1 MDGYILVIGAAN
13 VDIGGRSFTT
23 LKERDSNPGRITYSL
38 GGVGRNI
45 AHNLRLLEVP
55 VKLMT
60 VFGDDYWTIKL
71 REVCVATGIDIS
83 LTMEVQG
90 ELTPAYTYISNPEGD
105 MQLALSDT
113 ELFAKLTPEYF
124 QTHIDEIN
132 GARVV
137 VFDTNIPTESILWL
151 AENCTAPLIADPVS
165 VAKAE
170 RLRDALPRLFA
181 IKPNILEAE
190 LLTGICIE
198 TDFRLKKAADALL
211 SAGVKNVFISLG
223 EDGIFA
229 KNADIECQLPC
240 MSKKLVNNTGGGDA
254 AIAAIIWAYFNGL
267 DIRDAALASQAAA
280 ALTVEHRYTI
290 NPDLSPEAVRARM
303 SAVGE

>member
-1 MDGYILVIGAAN
+1 MDGYIIVIGAAN

-23 LKERDSNPGRITYSL
+23 LKEKDSNPGKITYSL

-45 AHNLRLLEVP
+45 AHNLRLLGVP

-71 REVCVATGIDIS
+71 RETCVANGIDTS
-83 LTMEVQG
+83 LTIDVPG
-90 ELTPAYTYISNPEGD
+90 ELTPAYTYIANPNGD

-113 ELFAKLTPEYF
+113 ELFTRLTPEYL
-124 QTHIDEIN
+124 QANIGEIN
-132 GARVV
+132 GACAV
-137 VFDTNIPTESILWL
+137 VFDTNIPIDSILWL

-170 RLRDALPRLFA
+170 KLRDVLPKLYAL
-181 IKPNILEAE
+181 KPNIIEAE

-211 SAGVKNVFISLG
+211 SFGVKNVFISLG

-229 KNADIECQLPC
+229 KNADSEYQLPC
-240 MSKKLVNNTGGGDA
+240 MTNKLVNTTGGGDA
-254 AIAAIIWAYFNGL
+254 AIAAIVWAYFSEL
-267 DIRDAALASQAAA
+267 DIKDAALASQAAA
-280 ALTVEHRYTI
+280 AITVEYRDTI
-290 NPDLSPEAVRARM
+290 NPALSPEAVRARM
-303 SAVGE
+303 DAAGE